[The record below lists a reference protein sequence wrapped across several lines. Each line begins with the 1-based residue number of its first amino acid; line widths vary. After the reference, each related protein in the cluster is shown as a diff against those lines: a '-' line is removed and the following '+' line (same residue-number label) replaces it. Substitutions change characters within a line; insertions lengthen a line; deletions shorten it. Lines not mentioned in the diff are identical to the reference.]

1 MGELEPPRWLFL
13 GRPKIKEQC
22 WDPGSF
28 PKAFLEPWGT
38 LETSGVESG
47 EPQESVDPSWRF
59 GEGRMR
65 RGALKK
71 AALCV
76 VFVRCWFGLSVLGGF
91 FPHLEFSA
99 PRFESVPPFLSL
111 PAATPSRWKKGQFPI
126 PNSQWDFWSHDRQ
139 IPLPNAAE
147 PHIPGDCSEQGL
159 SCERRS
165 PLGAAALPSHGREI
179 PHFPGSQA
187 RGEWAGAEFA

>member
-71 AALCV
+71 TALCV

-111 PAATPSRWKKGQFPI
+111 PAATPSRWKKGQFLI
-126 PNSQWDFWSHDRQ
+126 PSGISGVMTDKFLCQTLQNPTFLGTVPSRVCPASAGHPSERQLCHPTGGKSHISQG
-139 IPLPNAAE
+139 AE
-147 PHIPGDCSEQGL
+147 PGGDGLEQSL
-159 SCERRS
+159 
-165 PLGAAALPSHGREI
+165 LN
-179 PHFPGSQA
+179 
-187 RGEWAGAEFA
+187 